1 MFLVRV
7 GGRGRKKRRETRG
20 SDSWVKVRP
29 PQLHSELEPAWASQ
43 DYVLKEGP
51 GQTLLAPLTLPLLSL
66 GRH

>member
-1 MFLVRV
+1 MVREGG
-7 GGRGRKKRRETRG
+7 GGRKRRRETRG

-43 DYVLKEGP
+43 DYVLKEGS
-51 GQTLLAPLTLPLLSL
+51 GQTLLAPLALLLLSL